1 MRGLR
6 LLTAVLTAGVLTAGT
21 LVGGT
26 GAPAA
31 ACACGGIVSSDL
43 GARVTGE
50 QALLAMNGGTETIVM
65 RLDVDSVADNAAL
78 IVPTPAPATV
88 TAAGPG
94 LFPELER
101 LTAPRV
107 EPGPRDHAS
116 GATSSGSGSASP
128 SFVTSASG
136 AVR

>member
-50 QALLAMNGGTETIVM
+50 QALLAM
-65 RLDVDSVADNAAL
+65 
-78 IVPTPAPATV
+78 
-88 TAAGPG
+88 
-94 LFPELER
+94 
-101 LTAPRV
+101 
-107 EPGPRDHAS
+107 
-116 GATSSGSGSASP
+116 
-128 SFVTSASG
+128 
-136 AVR
+136 